1 MYTGVSD
8 WGSDATVR
16 SAAACAVG
24 VVSMSLAWRCIATSM
39 ESISMKVA
47 GAGCSI
53 HGVWAM
59 VAVLVCVVAVLVCVV
74 AVSCLQ
80 VMICCAESYAN
91 DRNAAL
97 PRTPSEKGF
106 PTLPL
111 PGMDVVQEVVSCRTW
126 QARPLP

>member
-1 MYTGVSD
+1 
-8 WGSDATVR
+8 
-16 SAAACAVG
+16 
-24 VVSMSLAWRCIATSM
+24 
-39 ESISMKVA
+39 MKVA

-59 VAVLVCVVAVLVCVV
+59 VAVLVCVV

-111 PGMDVVQEVVSCRTW
+111 PGMDVAQEVVSYRTW
-126 QARPLP
+126 QARPLPRAGSRCQCRCAEGAG